1 MPGNGLIDRYE
12 KQLTMLSDQ
21 IIRSNRKT
29 LSISINER
37 AELIVRA
44 PNRISDQ
51 KIQDF
56 INEKENWITKNQSV
70 IKARAEDTA
79 KDKNMLLYLGT
90 LFPLKT
96 DNDAKKISFNGEEF
110 LAGLQNKEKTN
121 KSLKTWYKNKFKEVA
136 VPRLFY
142 FAEKHNLQVN
152 QVRIKE
158 QKTLW
163 GSCSSRNNINLNFLL
178 IMAPLKVIDYVIIHE
193 LAHTI
198 HKNHSVNFW
207 NAVEEIMPNYK
218 EAKRWLKENGYR
230 LRTL

>member
-1 MPGNGLIDRYE
+1 
-12 KQLTMLSDQ
+12 MLPDQ
-21 IIRSNRKT
+21 IIRSKRKT
-29 LSISINER
+29 LSISINEN

-44 PNRISDQ
+44 PKRISDQ

-56 INEKENWITKNQSV
+56 INEKENWITRNQSIV
-70 IKARAEDTA
+70 TARAKDTA
-79 KDKNMLLYLGT
+79 KHKNMLLYLGT

-193 LAHTI
+193 LVHTI

>member
-1 MPGNGLIDRYE
+1 MPEFGLINRYG
-12 KQLTMLSDQ
+12 KQLTMLPDQ
-21 IIRSNRKT
+21 IIRSKRKT
-29 LSISINER
+29 LSISINEN

-56 INEKENWITKNQSV
+56 INEKKNWITKNQSV
-70 IKARAEDTA
+70 VKARAEDTA

>member
-1 MPGNGLIDRYE
+1 
-12 KQLTMLSDQ
+12 MLPDQ
-21 IIRSNRKT
+21 IIRSKRKT
-29 LSISINER
+29 LSISINEN

-56 INEKENWITKNQSV
+56 INEKEDWITRNQSIV
-70 IKARAEDTA
+70 KARARDTV

-110 LAGLQNKEKTN
+110 LAELQNKEKTN
-121 KSLKTWYKNKFKEVA
+121 KSLKKWYKNKFKEVA

-142 FAEKHNLQVN
+142 FAKKHNLQVN

-158 QKTLW
+158 QRTLW

-193 LAHTI
+193 LVHTI

-218 EAKRWLKENGYR
+218 EAKHWLKENGYR

>member
-1 MPGNGLIDRYE
+1 
-12 KQLTMLSDQ
+12 MLPDQ

-29 LSISINER
+29 LSISINEN

-44 PNRISDQ
+44 PKRISDQ

-56 INEKENWITKNQSV
+56 INEKENWITRNQSV
-70 IKARAEDTA
+70 VKARAKDTA

-90 LFPLKT
+90 LFPLKA
-96 DNDAKKISFNGEEF
+96 DDDAKKICFNGKEF

-121 KSLKTWYKNKFKEVA
+121 KSLKIWYKNKFKEVA

-163 GSCSSRNNINLNFLL
+163 GSCSSRNNINLNL
-178 IMAPLKVIDYVIIHE
+178 IDL
-193 LAHTI
+193 
-198 HKNHSVNFW
+198 
-207 NAVEEIMPNYK
+207 
-218 EAKRWLKENGYR
+218 
-230 LRTL
+230 

>member
-1 MPGNGLIDRYE
+1 MPEIGLINRYG
-12 KQLTMLSDQ
+12 KQLTMLPDQ
-21 IIRSNRKT
+21 IIRSKRKT
-29 LSISINER
+29 LSISINEN

-56 INEKENWITKNQSV
+56 INEKENWITRNQSLV
-70 IKARAEDTA
+70 KARAKDTA

-193 LAHTI
+193 LVHTI

>member
-1 MPGNGLIDRYE
+1 
-12 KQLTMLSDQ
+12 MLPDQ
-21 IIRSNRKT
+21 VIRSNRKT
-29 LSISINER
+29 LSISINES

-51 KIQDF
+51 KIQNF
-56 INEKENWITKNQSV
+56 INEKENWITRNQSV
-70 IKARAEDTA
+70 VKARVEEAG

-96 DNDAKKISFNGEEF
+96 DNNAKKISFNGKEF
-110 LAGLQNKEKTN
+110 LADLQNKEKTN
-121 KSLKTWYKNKFKEVA
+121 KSLKTWYKKKFKEVA

-158 QKTLW
+158 QRTLW
-163 GSCSSRNNINLNFLL
+163 GSCSSRNNVNLNFLL

-193 LAHTI
+193 LVHTI
-198 HKNHSVNFW
+198 HKNHSANFW
-207 NAVEEIMPNYK
+207 SEVEEIMPNYK
-218 EAKRWLKENGYR
+218 EAKHWLKENGYR

>member
-1 MPGNGLIDRYE
+1 
-12 KQLTMLSDQ
+12 MLPDQ
-21 IIRSNRKT
+21 IIRSKRKT
-29 LSISINER
+29 LSISINEN

-44 PNRISDQ
+44 PKRISDQ

-90 LFPLKT
+90 LFPLTT

-110 LAGLQNKEKTN
+110 LADLQNKEKTN

>member
-1 MPGNGLIDRYE
+1 MPENGLIDRYE

-56 INEKENWITKNQSV
+56 INEKENWIKRNLAIV
-70 IKARAEDTA
+70 KARLEDTV
-79 KDKNMLLYLGT
+79 KDKNTLLYLGT

-96 DNDAKKISFNGEEF
+96 DDDAKKISFNGKEF
-110 LAGLQNKEKTN
+110 VGDLRNKEKTN

-158 QKTLW
+158 QRTLW

-193 LAHTI
+193 LVHTI
-198 HKNHSVNFW
+198 HKNHSINFW
-207 NAVEEIMPNYK
+207 NAVETIMPNYK
-218 EAKRWLKENGYR
+218 EAKYWLKENGYK
-230 LRTL
+230 LRAL

>member
-1 MPGNGLIDRYE
+1 MKII
-12 KQLTMLSDQ
+12 TSMLPDQ
-21 IIRSNRKT
+21 VIRSSRKT
-29 LSISINER
+29 LSISINEN

-51 KIQDF
+51 KIQNF
-56 INEKENWITKNQSV
+56 INEKENWITRNQSV
-70 IKARAEDTA
+70 VKARVEEAG

-96 DNDAKKISFNGEEF
+96 DNNAKKISFNGKEF
-110 LAGLQNKEKTN
+110 LADLQNKEKTN

-158 QKTLW
+158 QRTLW

-193 LAHTI
+193 LVHTI
-198 HKNHSVNFW
+198 HKNHSANFW
-207 NAVEEIMPNYK
+207 SAVEELCLTIK
-218 EAKRWLKENGYR
+218 KLSIGLKKMATG
-230 LRTL
+230 